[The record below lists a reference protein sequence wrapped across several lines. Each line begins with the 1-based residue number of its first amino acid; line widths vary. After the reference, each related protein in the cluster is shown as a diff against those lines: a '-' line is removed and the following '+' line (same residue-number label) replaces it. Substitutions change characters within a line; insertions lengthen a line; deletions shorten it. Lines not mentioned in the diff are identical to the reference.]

1 VHVALPGMTLAFEQ
15 ANTYARASGY
25 VVKRYVD
32 FSDHVKAEQVLAE
45 ITAPELEDQA
55 AQFQNSCSRPKQRTP
70 N

>member
-1 VHVALPGMTLAFEQ
+1 VALPGTTLAFEQ
-15 ANTYARASGY
+15 ADTAARASGY

-32 FSDHVKAEQVLAE
+32 FSDHVKA
-45 ITAPELEDQA
+45 ELEDQA